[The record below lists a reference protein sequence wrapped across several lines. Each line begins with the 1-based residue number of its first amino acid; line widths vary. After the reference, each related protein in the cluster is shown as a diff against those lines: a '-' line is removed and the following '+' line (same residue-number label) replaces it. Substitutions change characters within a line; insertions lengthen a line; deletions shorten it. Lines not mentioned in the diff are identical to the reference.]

1 MKTRWVGVDFDG
13 TLATWNCPWPENW
26 RATGKPIPR
35 MVKRVK
41 RWIAEGKDVRIFT
54 ARMDGYH
61 PKDGPIPIHMVRESI
76 EDWCLKYLGVIL
88 PVTNRKDYWC
98 EAIYDDRA
106 IQVERDT
113 GRLIGEVDTTNT
125 RHRRGI
131 FAEEADK

>member
-61 PKDGPIPIHMVRESI
+61 PKDGPIPIHMVRKSI
-76 EDWCLKYLGVIL
+76 EDWCLKHLGVIL

-113 GRLIGEVDTTNT
+113 GRIIGE
-125 RHRRGI
+125 
-131 FAEEADK
+131 EK